1 MEGKKAWV
9 MVAEYSDKS
18 AYVIV
23 GAYCG
28 EPQANL
34 AKDMMEKARPSMDLI
49 VYEVPFYWV
58 SEGVH

>member
-49 VYEVPFYWV
+49 VY
-58 SEGVH
+58 